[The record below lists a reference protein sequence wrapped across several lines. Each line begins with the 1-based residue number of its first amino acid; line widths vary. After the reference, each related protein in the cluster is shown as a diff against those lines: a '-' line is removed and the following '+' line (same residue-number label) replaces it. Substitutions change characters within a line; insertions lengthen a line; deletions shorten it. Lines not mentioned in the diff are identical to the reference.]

1 MSPERTADRPAPRY
15 PLDTGSGV
23 PLYLQ
28 VERSLQHR
36 LEQGEWKYGEQVPT
50 EGEMCR
56 DYGVSRVT
64 MRQALARLVDRGLL
78 TRERGRGTFVRDTS
92 LTAGGRGVTSF
103 TTELAQLGMDA
114 GGRVLSRRVVTAAEA
129 DVVDALQL
137 EPRAPVVELVRL
149 RTGAGKPMGIQT
161 SALPLHRFPG
171 LADLDLDNRSLYA
184 TLRERYGLVPT
195 EAVET
200 FTVSGVPA
208 DVASLLE
215 VQPDAHAFHVERLTL
230 DAHGPFEYVR
240 SIMRGDRYRVRLV
253 LREP

>member
-1 MSPERTADRPAPRY
+1 MTVTDRGAPRY
-15 PLDTGSGV
+15 PLDPSSGV

-114 GGRVLSRRVVTAAEA
+114 GGRLLSRRVLTAVEA
-129 DVVDALQL
+129 DVAEALQL
-137 EPRAPVVELVRL
+137 EAKAPVVELHRL
-149 RTGAGKPMGIQT
+149 RTGAGQPMGVQT
-161 SALPLHRFPG
+161 SHLPLQRFPG
-171 LADLDLDNRSLYA
+171 LDVLDVDDHSLYA
-184 TLRERYGLVPT
+184 TLRQHYGLVPT

-208 DVASLLE
+208 DIAPLLE